1 MNPTRGKNGLT
12 GVNESSQVAYPLFL
26 LRPWAFCSVL
36 FLSLLLGAC
45 ESGPDLPSPAP
56 EFAKAGLS
64 GDWIPD
70 PNAGGPEVTFTNKE
84 GIAALKLTAKG
95 ERAFVGRRLDSSL
108 MAGPYLRWAWYLE
121 TASYVGSGRHL
132 SDATAP
138 PRNPL
143 RLRIAFRGGP
153 REEEG
158 APVSP
163 WTATGVPTHDR
174 LLDLVWEWQPAI
186 STQGGG
192 WRPVEG
198 DANRASETIAGG
210 AHPGCSVPCI
220 PIQKRLEDTGQW
232 WLEAADL
239 EKIYRRFWPE
249 DYLREVHVVFVALVL
264 EPSPVPTVGYLADLD
279 FHR

>member
-1 MNPTRGKNGLT
+1 MNPARGKNDDDDA
-12 GVNESSQVAYPLFL
+12 NESSPIAHRFFL
-26 LRPWAFCSVL
+26 LRGRAFRSAL

-45 ESGPDLPSPAP
+45 ESGPDLPNPAP

-70 PNAGGPEVTFTNKE
+70 PKTGGPEVAFTNKE
-84 GIAALKLTAKG
+84 GIAALKLTAKA
-95 ERAFVGRRLDSSL
+95 ERAFVGRRLDASL

-121 TASYVGSGRHL
+121 TASYGGSGRHL

-158 APVSP
+158 APASP
-163 WTATGVPTHDR
+163 WTATGVPAHDR
-174 LLDLVWEWQPAI
+174 LLDLVWEWQPATL
-186 STQGGG
+186 TQGGG
-192 WRPVEG
+192 WRPVEAG
-198 DANRASETIAGG
+198 AKRAAENVAGG

-239 EKIYRRFWPE
+239 EKIYRGFWPE
-249 DYLREVHVVFVALVL
+249 DHLTEVRVVFVALVL
-264 EPSPVPTVGYLADLD
+264 EPSPVPMVGYLADLD
-279 FHR
+279 LRR